1 MLFTD
6 DAVSPDGFSQTAYV
20 ILRSTVPIFTV
31 CFFKLAPL
39 YNLSSFLW
47 SIFLSCA
54 HVCFFFFS
62 LLRHALLLSSFIIF
76 FFYVSPPL
84 RVSVYT
90 VNASLILY
98 SNGKIT
104 NPWNVTSNS
113 FFSPIAPTQCR
124 SLCCIIVLVLSG
136 QWLSSLVG
144 LWCNV
149 QNTWA
154 SVVGSMGI
162 EWACR
167 VSVLTFPILS
177 YSQRGFC

>member
-6 DAVSPDGFSQTAYV
+6 DAVSLDGFSQTAYV
-20 ILRSTVPIFTV
+20 ILRSTVSIFTL
-31 CFFKLAPL
+31 CFFKLVPL
-39 YNLSSFLW
+39 YNLTSFFVVCISFLCSCMFSFAFFTAW
-47 SIFLSCA
+47 PSSYIVFCCYRSLSL
-54 HVCFFFFS
+54 H
-62 LLRHALLLSSFIIF
+62 
-76 FFYVSPPL
+76 
-84 RVSVYT
+84 VSVYT
-90 VNASLILY
+90 VNASLTLC

-113 FFSPIAPTQCR
+113 FFLPIAPTQCW

-149 QNTWA
+149 QNTLV
-154 SVVGSMGI
+154 SVVCSMGI

-167 VSVLTFPILS
+167 VSVLTFLILS